1 MSQWAGFRSPFSKT
15 PMSLCMASV
24 RLSELDQ
31 AGYWGAE
38 NPGYREAASLSID
51 PDHETVMKS
60 PPIEAPITQET

>member
-1 MSQWAGFRSPFSKT
+1 
-15 PMSLCMASV
+15 MSLCMASV